1 MKKAILAVL
10 ALASVVACNKSE
22 VLEVAPQKAISF
34 GNPFVDNSTKAPI
47 DPSLT
52 HGTDGTLTEF
62 NVYGVLKNSNNAQ
75 TKIFDNVEVTKT
87 KKETT
92 DISGTNTW
100 FYDGDA
106 VQYWIPGNKYTFA
119 ALAKGTAATYGAD
132 LLPATVSYTADG
144 TTDLLY
150 ATSKVDI
157 TTGDVDFSSNI
168 AFTFNHLLSK
178 VKFTFKNEYPA
189 DSKLVVTVS
198 NIQITNAIASGV
210 CTLST
215 KSWDNTDENAT
226 TPISFGNI
234 VSTATEQG
242 ADAAV
247 VTAAGL
253 ESNFERL
260 LIPGQSSFAVTFDA
274 KVTLNNVLVNSY
286 TGATV
291 TVDGGLQPGY
301 SYNFVGTIGKTLDKI
316 TFSVEKVN
324 GYEPADN
331 ENITLQ

>member
-34 GNPFVDNSTKAPI
+34 GKPFVENATKAI

-52 HGTDGTLTEF
+52 HGTDGTLTKF
-62 NVYGVLKNSNNAQ
+62 NVYGVLKNSTNAQ

-87 KKETT
+87 QKKAT

-119 ALAKGTAATYGAD
+119 ALANGTEVTYGAD

-150 ATSKVDI
+150 AKSNVDI
-157 TTGDVDFSSNI
+157 TTEDLDFSSNI

-198 NIQITNAIASGV
+198 NIQITNAFASGV

-215 KSWDNTDENAT
+215 KLWANTGGNAT
-226 TPISFGNI
+226 TTMSFGNI

-242 ADAAV
+242 AAAAE

-260 LIPGQSSFAVTFDA
+260 LIPGQSSFTVTFDA

-286 TGATV
+286 TDATV
-291 TVDGGLQPGY
+291 AVDKGLQPGY
-301 SYNFVGTIGKTLDKI
+301 SYNFVGTIGQDLKKI
-316 TFSVEKVN
+316 TFSVEKIN
-324 GYEPADN
+324 GFTPVTPDVELN
-331 ENITLQ
+331 